1 MDFHPWKSTIE
12 LILMLPK
19 QHYNYP
25 KHSCQVCSGW
35 GRLATSPHPYK
46 PLRLYAGPLPH
57 RQVTKCVGLLKVV
70 NFNSHGYHH
79 KSPTHQVHSRLWTQL
94 PTCSSMPKAKSSMGI
109 KMTHREAPQYLFLSP
124 WSLFLSPRLYISQPS
139 SPQFIR

>member
-1 MDFHPWKSTIE
+1 MVRCGLASMEVTIE
-12 LILMLPK
+12 LIIMMPK

-25 KHSCQVCSGW
+25 KHSSQVCSGW

-79 KSPTHQVHSRLWTQL
+79 KSPTDQFHYRLWTQL
-94 PTCSSMPKAKSSMGI
+94 PKCSSLPKTKSSMAI
-109 KMTHREAPQYLFLSP
+109 ETCYT
-124 WSLFLSPRLYISQPS
+124 PRTTTV
-139 SPQFIR
+139 